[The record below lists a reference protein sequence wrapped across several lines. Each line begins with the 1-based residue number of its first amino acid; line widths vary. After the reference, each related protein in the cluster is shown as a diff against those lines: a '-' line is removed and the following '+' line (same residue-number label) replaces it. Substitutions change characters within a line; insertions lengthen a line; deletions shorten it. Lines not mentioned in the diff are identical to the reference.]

1 MKALELDFDA
11 GLAREEPQYYIPMQ
25 FSLDVVLNCADPHT
39 YLQVIK
45 FKKQSTHGEP
55 SLGGGE
61 GCPCFSCLVS
71 QTLQMRY
78 NHVKQQKSTKRISER
93 TGGRDWRGEI
103 KRNQRIWQRMKKKR
117 RELMKSRS
125 STLSETSSV

>member
-25 FSLDVVLNCADPHT
+25 FSLDVLLNCADPHT

-78 NHVKQQKSTKRISER
+78 NHVKQQKSTERISEKD
-93 TGGRDWRGEI
+93 GRQGLERRNKKEI
-103 KRNQRIWQRMKKKR
+103 
-117 RELMKSRS
+117 REHG
-125 STLSETSSV
+125 SV

>member
-55 SLGGGE
+55 SLGGGG

-78 NHVKQQKSTKRISER
+78 NHVKQQKSTERISER

-103 KRNQRIWQRMKKKR
+103 KKK
-117 RELMKSRS
+117 
-125 STLSETSSV
+125 SENMAAYEKET

>member
-55 SLGGGE
+55 SLGGG

-78 NHVKQQKSTKRISER
+78 NHVKQQKSTERISER

-103 KRNQRIWQRMKKKR
+103 KKKSKNMAAY
-117 RELMKSRS
+117 EK
-125 STLSETSSV
+125 ET

>member
-25 FSLDVVLNCADPHT
+25 FSLDVLLNCADPHT

-55 SLGGGE
+55 SLGGGRL
-61 GCPCFSCLVS
+61 PLLFLFSKPDFANEVQSC
-71 QTLQMRY
+71 
-78 NHVKQQKSTKRISER
+78 KAAQKYRE
-93 TGGRDWRGEI
+93 
-103 KRNQRIWQRMKKKR
+103 NQ
-117 RELMKSRS
+117 
-125 STLSETSSV
+125 